1 MHHPHD
7 QWFEEN
13 TGDMYTSQEIMDI
26 YEEWQRHTEARGARA
41 GMARLLMHQL
51 THRFGELSPE
61 IEERIQQASV
71 GTLTIWAERVATA
84 QSVEDVVHEERE
96 HADALQQVQAIYEE
110 WQQHH
115 RAEGERAGLAR
126 LLMHLLAQRF
136 GEVPAEVEARI
147 RQASA
152 DTLTRWAERVLTAE
166 SIEDVLA

>member
-1 MHHPHD
+1 MQD
-7 QWFEEN
+7 LEN
-13 TGDMYTSQEIMDI
+13 TGGMYTSQEIMDI
-26 YEEWQRHTEARGARA
+26 YADWEHRTEARGARA

-84 QSVEDVVHEERE
+84 QSIEDVVHEEHE
-96 HADALQQVQAIYEE
+96 HTDTLQQVQAIYEE

-115 RAEGERAGLAR
+115 RVEGERAGLAR
-126 LLMHLLAQRF
+126 VLMHQLAQRF
-136 GEVPAEVEARI
+136 GEVPAEAEERI

-152 DTLTRWAERVLTAE
+152 DTLTRWAERVLTAA
-166 SIEDVLA
+166 SIDDVLA